1 MLELRQLGLPALR
14 QVYDWNNGDAQ
25 GWDFEEWFRQASAS
39 NWIHYGV
46 ERLPDVPQADFN
58 ATVPGAPR
66 AGEVASLRVVRTDM
80 QSVFCG
86 LRAVASMHA
95 DSIRGGLKYF
105 RKVMPELT
113 GRAADANLRTVHF
126 YQPSSSLGETEDL
139 IVYDYS
145 AVSSILQKHCIADL
159 PHEFLLRSLRVVFP
173 LGSDDRNAID
183 EMYAESS
190 QPVTIGCISLEKLN
204 SETASIHL
212 AFAPDAITT
221 AELRPLL
228 VSIGKTMFNHGIQQI
243 EAAAGQHKGAAA
255 IAQRCGL
262 YPLRDDGGS
271 IVYGM
276 KASDYY
282 NDPAKWDNL
291 Q

>member
-46 ERLPDVPQADFN
+46 
-58 ATVPGAPR
+58 
-66 AGEVASLRVVRTDM
+66 
-80 QSVFCG
+80 
-86 LRAVASMHA
+86 
-95 DSIRGGLKYF
+95 
-105 RKVMPELT
+105 
-113 GRAADANLRTVHF
+113 
-126 YQPSSSLGETEDL
+126 
-139 IVYDYS
+139 
-145 AVSSILQKHCIADL
+145 
-159 PHEFLLRSLRVVFP
+159 
-173 LGSDDRNAID
+173 DR
-183 EMYAESS
+183 EG
-190 QPVTIGCISLEKLN
+190 QLIGCISLEKLN
-204 SETASIHL
+204 PETASIHL

-228 VSIGKTMFNHGIQQI
+228 IGIGKTMFNHGIQQI